1 MPDDDANE
9 DRRRRWRR
17 ADRTAPAIG
26 DDSGTVSNAPTA
38 PETGPSSLWVPERT
52 SRTQRQS
59 LSGLRVSRAVESETF
74 RPPDDDMPP
83 PDGHEADIEPTATTV
98 HTQPRRNVPAANEGS
113 ALTPGVG
120 ADGIDGIP
128 AVYDDGAEWLRN
140 GIKRHPWAV
149 TAALLFGWTGVWL
162 ALWGAALGAIVGIF
176 VALGVVD
183 TTSLGSEVTRLGGGQ
198 AVTIV
203 SILGGIFFGA
213 IGGFLEVLRYI
224 LAETPWEAVVALAT
238 GAVLAT
244 AITVTM
250 ATFERLGLRIRGYR
264 RLSRDEV
271 RRVAPLVRD
280 IAEATY
286 LDGLPRFAIDDSVIP
301 NAWTH
306 MRTIVVTTGLLQTL
320 DDAELRAVL
329 AHELQHWQSGDA
341 VGLHVVWAAAWPIA
355 VTYNIGM
362 LIAGKRQGMG
372 VGAPGNAK
380 GLLVLI
386 GWVIAWPAWVVLTL
400 VIAPATAAR
409 QRRYEY
415 AADAA
420 AARLGYAAAM
430 ASALRKM
437 GAFEGGRTGW
447 EQAMTATH
455 PPIELRIEALQA
467 PKPDDAQYQEDDLSG
482 PGWAE
487 VKRVAGGLLRP
498 RRPRA

>member
-1 MPDDDANE
+1 MPDDDAKGD

-17 ADRTAPAIG
+17 ADRTAPAVG
-26 DDSGTVSNAPTA
+26 DDRGTVASAPSA
-38 PETGPSSLWVPERT
+38 PETKASSLWVPERP
-52 SRTQRQS
+52 SRAQRQS
-59 LSGLRVSRAVESETF
+59 LSGLRVSRAVEPDTF
-74 RPPDDDMPP
+74 RPPDDDTLP
-83 PDGHEADIEPTATTV
+83 PDGHVADTEPTTATAS
-98 HTQPRRNVPAANEGS
+98 QSRRVAPADDGS
-113 ALTPGVG
+113 APAPGVSANG
-120 ADGIDGIP
+120 VDGIP

-140 GIKRHPWAV
+140 GVKRHPWAV

-183 TTSLGSEVTRLGGGQ
+183 TTSLGSEVTQLGGGQ

-280 IAEATY
+280 IAEATD

-301 NAWTH
+301 NAWSH
-306 MRTIVVTTGLLQTL
+306 MRTIVITTVLLQTL

-329 AHELQHWQSGDA
+329 THELRHWQSGDA

-355 VTYNIGM
+355 ITYNIGM

-372 VGAPGNAK
+372 VGAPSNAK

-400 VIAPATAAR
+400 VIAPATAAT

-415 AADAA
+415 DADAA

-430 ASALRKM
+430 ISALRKM

-447 EQAMTATH
+447 EQAMNATH
-455 PPIELRIEALQA
+455 PPTELRIEALQA
-467 PKPDDAQYQEDDLSG
+467 PKPDDAQYQEDDLHG